1 MEQNKTAIQRED
13 TSGLRG
19 FKLIKAY
26 MAALF
31 KMDKSIGKTLSL
43 MGKNLV
49 DLEIDLTTRQNLFLL
64 GVAVILNIVTLVILP
79 HVLEGTIFDAHK
91 ISESPINFCGS
102 LLYLSMVLPAWIFL
116 GSFLFSPIRLL
127 SKAYHSRF

>member
-1 MEQNKTAIQRED
+1 MEQTENQIED

-31 KMDKSIGKTLSL
+31 RMDKSNRNILAQ
-43 MGKNLV
+43 MGNNLV
-49 DLEIDLTTRQNLFLL
+49 NPEIALTTRQSLFLM

-79 HVLEGTIFDAHK
+79 HVLKGTIFDAHK

-102 LLYLSMVLPAWIFL
+102 FLYLSMVLPAWIFL
-116 GSFLFSPIRLL
+116 GSFLFSPIRWL